1 MRIGIIGSGIAGLGA
16 AWLLSRTQPHDITL
30 YEQNDYVGGHSN
42 TRLTPEGVPVDTGFI
57 VFNHVT
63 YPNLVSLFRAAD
75 VKTEASNMS
84 FAVSLDDG
92 KLEYAGDSVRT
103 LFAQKRNLFRPS
115 FHRMW
120 RSIVRFYREAPGILA
135 DADNTALT
143 LGQYLE
149 NQRYDRGFVFDHLLP
164 MGAAI
169 WSASIEEM
177 MAFPAQSFVRFFQNH
192 GLMKLSDRPPWY
204 TVSGGSREYVKVLT
218 KDFAERIHTRRGATM
233 VKRLGPQGV
242 AVRDSSGET
251 ATYDQLIVATH
262 GDQALRLL
270 ADASAEEKSVLG
282 AFRYQPNRTFL
293 HTDARLM
300 PKRRAVWASW
310 NYMGD
315 RRRGAQ
321 VETSVS
327 YWMNRLQNI
336 EGTVD
341 YFVSLNPLVEP
352 DPARVIYEVNYDH
365 PMFSREAIEAQ
376 RLIGTIQGANRTW
389 FCGSY
394 CGYGFHEDAVSSGL
408 AVAEALGAKRPWDIV
423 ESSPAYANAS
433 PIGWRDAAE

>member
-16 AWLLSRTQPHDITL
+16 AWLLSRTGKYEITL
-30 YEQNDYVGGHSN
+30 YEQNAYIGGHSN
-42 TRLTPEGVPVDTGFI
+42 TRETPDGVPVDTGFI

-63 YPNLVSLFRAAD
+63 YPNLVALFREAG
-75 VKTEASNMS
+75 VTTEASNMS

-92 KLEYAGDSVRT
+92 KLEYAGDSVRK

-120 RSIVRFYREAPGILA
+120 RSILRFYREAPSILNE
-135 DADNTALT
+135 ADNTALT

-149 NQRYDRGFVFDHLLP
+149 QGRYDRGFVFDHLLP

-177 MAFPAQSFVRFFQNH
+177 MEFPAQSFVRFFQNH
-192 GLMKLSDRPPWY
+192 GLMKLSDRPQWY
-204 TVSGGSREYVKVLT
+204 TVSGGSREYVKILT
-218 KDFAERIHTRRGATM
+218 AAFADRIQTGRGATM
-233 VKRLGPQGV
+233 VKRLGAGGV
-242 AVRDSSGET
+242 SVRDGEGET
-251 ATYDQLIVATH
+251 QTFDHVILATH
-262 GDQALRLL
+262 GDEALKLL
-270 ADASAEEKSVLG
+270 GDASADERRVLG
-282 AFRYQPNRTFL
+282 AFRYQPNRTLL

-300 PKRRAVWASW
+300 PKRRKAWASW

-315 RRRGAQ
+315 RRRGGN
-321 VETSVS
+321 VVTSVS
-327 YWMNRLQNI
+327 YWMNRLQNLPG
-336 EGTVD
+336 ETD

-352 DPARVIYEVNYDH
+352 DRAKVLYEVNYDH

-376 RLIGTIQGANRTW
+376 REIGALQGVNRTW

-394 CGYGFHEDAVSSGL
+394 CGYGFHEDALSAGL
-408 AVAEALGAKRPWDIV
+408 AVAEALGAKRPWTIE

-433 PIGWRDAAE
+433 PVAWAVAAE

>member
-16 AWLLSRTQPHDITL
+16 AWLLSRTNRHDITL

-42 TRLTPEGVPVDTGFI
+42 TRMTPQGVPVDTGFI

-63 YPNLVSLFRAAD
+63 YPNLVALFRAAG

-120 RSIVRFYREAPGILA
+120 RSIVRFYREAPAILQ
-135 DADNTALT
+135 DVDNTALT
-143 LGQYLE
+143 LGEYLE

-177 MAFPAQSFVRFFQNH
+177 MEFPAQSFVRFFQNH
-192 GLMKLSDRPPWY
+192 GLMKLSDRPQWY
-204 TVSGGSREYVKVLT
+204 TVTGGSREYVKILT
-218 KDFAERIHTRRGATM
+218 AGFADRIHTKRGATM
-233 VKRLGPQGV
+233 VKRLAANGV
-242 AVRDSSGET
+242 TVRDSTGKS
-251 ATYDQLIVATH
+251 ATYDQVIIATH
-262 GDQALRLL
+262 GDQALKLL
-270 ADASAEEKSVLG
+270 ADPSADERSVLG
-282 AFRYQPNRTFL
+282 AFRYQPNRTIL

-300 PKRRAVWASW
+300 PKRRPVWASW

-315 RRRGAQ
+315 RRRGAN
-321 VETSVS
+321 VVTSVS

-336 EGTVD
+336 GGAVD

-352 DPARVIYEVNYDH
+352 AADRVIYEVNYDH

-376 RLIGTIQGANRTW
+376 RRIGTIQGADRTW

-408 AVAEALGAKRPWDIV
+408 AVAEALGAKRPWSIE
-423 ESSPAYANAS
+423 ESSPAFGNAS
-433 PIGWRDAAE
+433 PLGWREAAE